1 VRPQVETYCLE
12 PFELIYQLIL
22 SFGNLPVVG
31 NDMRAF
37 WNRSELDTDF
47 AGIRRRS
54 CLDPVR

>member
-1 VRPQVETYCLE
+1 MRLVVETYCLE

-22 SFGNLPVVG
+22 YFGNLPVVG